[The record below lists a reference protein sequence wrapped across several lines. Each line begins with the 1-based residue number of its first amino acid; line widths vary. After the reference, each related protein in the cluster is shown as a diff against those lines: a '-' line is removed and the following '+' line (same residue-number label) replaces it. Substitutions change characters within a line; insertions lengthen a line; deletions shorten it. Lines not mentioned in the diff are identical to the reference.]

1 VAQTRRQLARF
12 FNAIAPE
19 RVVFTLNGTD
29 ALNLALKG
37 ALQPGDHV
45 VTTSLEHN
53 SVTRPLCKLADT
65 GVTVTFVS
73 ASPEGWIDP
82 EDLAAAFTEKTR
94 LVAMTHASNV
104 TGTLQPVAEVGRL
117 CRERG
122 VLLLVD
128 AAQTAGVFPIDV
140 QALGIDLLAFPGH
153 KAMLGP
159 PGTGGLVVGEGI
171 VLETLR
177 EGGTGS
183 DSESER
189 QPEAMPDRLESG
201 TVNTVGIA
209 GLGAALQFIEERG
222 REEIRRHEQSLVQRL
237 LQSLAEVPGVTLYGP
252 PPGQER
258 AAVVSLNAE
267 GWDPQDA
274 AAALDSALDIQ
285 CRPGLHCAPRAH
297 RTIGTFPAGT
307 VRLSPGFFNTLAEID
322 ATVDAIRQLA
332 AAVP

>member
-1 VAQTRRQLARF
+1 VAQTRRQVARF
-12 FNAIAPE
+12 FHAAAPE

-37 ALQPGDHV
+37 ALKPGDHV

-53 SVTRPLCKLADT
+53 SVARPLFKLQTT
-65 GVTVTFVS
+65 GIAATFVT
-73 ASPEGWIDP
+73 ASPEGWVDP
-82 EDLAAAFTEKTR
+82 QDLAAAITPRTR

-104 TGTLQPVAEVGRL
+104 TGTLQPIAEVGSL
-117 CRERG
+117 CRDRG

-140 QALGIDLLAFPGH
+140 QAMGIGLLAFPGH
-153 KAMLGP
+153 KGMLGP

-171 VLETLR
+171 VLETQR

-183 DSESER
+183 NSENEQ
-189 QPEAMPDRLESG
+189 QPKAMPDRLESG

-209 GLGAALQFIEERG
+209 GLGAALQFIEETG
-222 REEIRRHEQSLVQRL
+222 REKIRQHEQALVRRL
-237 LQSLAEVPGVTLYGP
+237 LAGLARVPGVTLYGP

-258 AAVVSLNAE
+258 AAVVSLNLE
-267 GWDPQDA
+267 SWDPQDA
-274 AAALDSALDIQ
+274 AAALDSTFDIQ

-297 RTIGTFPAGT
+297 QTIGSFPAGT
-307 VRLSPGFFNTLAEID
+307 LRLSPGFFNTEAEID
-322 ATVDAIRQLA
+322 AAVEAIRQLA
-332 AAVP
+332 VANI